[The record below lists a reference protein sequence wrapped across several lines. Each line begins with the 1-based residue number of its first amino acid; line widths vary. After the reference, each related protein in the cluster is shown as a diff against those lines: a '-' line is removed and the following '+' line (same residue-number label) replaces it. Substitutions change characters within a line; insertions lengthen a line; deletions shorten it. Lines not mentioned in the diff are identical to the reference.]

1 MADDDDVAI
10 PVAAP
15 RPAKRTWRWIGIA
28 ALVVAVIVGGM
39 AGYRALDRTRIAR
52 MHVSEAARLLSE
64 AEPSVIAVDAAV
76 RSEITTALV
85 QTARD
90 ALDSADAGAKLLIKA
105 EEELKLASDKI
116 PEEDLPLAAAL
127 ADSIEARR
135 TMMREGNEILIAD
148 ERAANVIEPART
160 AWSLAAEA
168 ETLTVNAV
176 AQYNKHTKAGV
187 EQSTVLSKQA
197 ATKLSSARSLLE
209 TVTAGFSEADMGP
222 FIGYI
227 DARLKLITQSQKI
240 DSTWLAGK
248 VADANKLLDAYN
260 AEETKVVKQAG
271 ALPGTPVSV
280 LAEAYDALTKDGI
293 TRYFKARDAA
303 RQADVDVK
311 AATAE
316 K

>member
-1 MADDDDVAI
+1 MADDDDVA
-10 PVAAP
+10 ATGTEP
-15 RPAKRTWRWIGIA
+15 RPATRPWRRIGIA
-28 ALVVAVIVGGM
+28 VLIIAVVAGGIF
-39 AGYRALDRTRIAR
+39 GYRALDRTRVAR
-52 MHVSEAARLLSE
+52 RHVSEAARLLSE

-76 RSEITTALV
+76 RSEITTALIG
-85 QTARD
+85 TARD
-90 ALDSADAGAKLLIKA
+90 ALDSADTGMKLLTRA
-105 EEELKLASDKI
+105 EDELKLASGTL

-127 ADSIEARR
+127 AESIESRR
-135 TMMREGNEILIAD
+135 TMMREAGEILKAD
-148 ERAANVIEPART
+148 ERAANVIEPARS
-160 AWSLAAEA
+160 AWTLAAEA
-168 ETLTVNAV
+168 ETITVDAV

-187 EQSTVLSKQA
+187 EKSTSLSKQA

-209 TVTAGFSEADMGP
+209 TVSAGFPEADMAP
-222 FIGYI
+222 FISYI
-227 DARLKLITQSQKI
+227 HTRLKLITRSQKI

-260 AEETKVVKQAG
+260 AEEAKVVKQAG

-311 AATAE
+311 AATAQQ
-316 K
+316 